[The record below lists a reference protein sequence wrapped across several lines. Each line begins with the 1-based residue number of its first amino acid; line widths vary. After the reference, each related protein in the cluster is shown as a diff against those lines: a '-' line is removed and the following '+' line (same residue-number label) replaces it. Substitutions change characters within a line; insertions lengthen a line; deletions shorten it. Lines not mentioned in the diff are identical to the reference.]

1 MKALVYTGPEQLAY
15 QDFADP
21 APQDGDALIRIE
33 RVGICGSDMH
43 AYLGHDPRRLP
54 PLIMGHEACG
64 VTTDGHRVTINP
76 MVTCGNCRACQTG
89 RQNLC
94 RERSM
99 MSIPPRQGSFAEHAS
114 MRQENLI
121 SVPGGVDPAK
131 ASLAEPL
138 ACGWHAVRLGLEAG
152 WIENPK
158 TLVIGGGPIGLG
170 AALSA
175 TAMGIADVTITEPND
190 LRRNFLIETCGQ
202 KVLADLDAAD
212 AYDLVIDAVGFT
224 ATRETASK
232 AVVPGG
238 VIMHIGLGGGEPG
251 LDVRR
256 FTLHEVTFIGTYA
269 YTYQDF
275 NDTAAAIFDGS
286 LGALDWT
293 EERPLADGHRAFED
307 IRAGK
312 VAAPKIVLVP

>member
-1 MKALVYTGPEQLAY
+1 MKALVYTGPEMLEFGEF
-15 QDFADP
+15 DDP
-21 APQDGDALIRIE
+21 SPKSGDALVKVE

-43 AYLGHDPRRLP
+43 AYLGHDPRRNP
-54 PLIMGHEACG
+54 PLILGHEACG
-64 VTTDGHRVTINP
+64 VTEDGQRVTINP
-76 MVTCGNCRACQTG
+76 MVVDGTSREALAG
-89 RQNLC
+89 RENLD
-94 RERSM
+94 RNRSM
-99 MSIPPRQGSFAEHAS
+99 MSIPPRQGSFAEAAT
-114 MRQENLI
+114 MRGENLI
-121 SVPGGVDPAK
+121 PVPDGVDPAK
-131 ASLAEPL
+131 AALAEPL
-138 ACGWHAVRLGLEAG
+138 ACGWHAVRLGLHVGWVEA
-152 WIENPK
+152 PK
-158 TLVIGGGPIGLG
+158 TLVIGGGPIGVG
-170 AALSA
+170 SALSA
-175 TAMGIADVTITEPND
+175 AAMGVSDITVTEPND
-190 LRRNFLIETCGQ
+190 LRRDYLIKTCGL
-202 KVLADLDAAD
+202 KALAELDTVD
-212 AYDLVIDAVGFT
+212 SYDLVIDAVGYT

-256 FTLHEVTFIGTYA
+256 FTLQEVTFIGTYA

-275 NDTAAAIFDGS
+275 RDTAAAIFDGS

>member
-1 MKALVYTGPEQLAY
+1 MRALVYTGPETLEFR
-15 QDFADP
+15 DFDDP
-21 APQDGDALIRIE
+21 DLSSGDELIKIE

-43 AYLGHDPRRLP
+43 AYLGHDPRRNP
-54 PLIMGHEACG
+54 PLILGHEACG
-64 VTTDGHRVTINP
+64 VTSDGRRVTINP
-76 MVTCGNCRACQTG
+76 MVVDGTSREAKAK
-89 RQNLC
+89 RENLD
-94 RERSM
+94 RNRSM
-99 MSIPPRQGSFAEHAS
+99 MSIPPRQGSFAEYAS
-114 MRQENLI
+114 MRKENLI
-121 SVPGGVDPAK
+121 AVPDGVDPAK
-131 ASLAEPL
+131 AALAEPL
-138 ACGWHAVRLGLEAG
+138 ACGWHAVRMGLEVG

-158 TLVIGGGPIGLG
+158 TLVIGGGPIGVG
-170 AALSA
+170 TALSA
-175 TAMGIADVTITEPND
+175 AAMGVSDITVTEPND
-190 LRRNFLIETCGQ
+190 LRRDFLSKNCGFR
-202 KVLADLDAAD
+202 VLPELDAD
-212 AYDLVIDAVGFT
+212 DSYDLVIDAVGYA

-238 VIMHIGLGGGEPG
+238 VIMHIGLGGGDPG

-275 NDTAAAIFDGS
+275 RDTAAAIFDGS

>member
-1 MKALVYTGPEQLAY
+1 MKALVYTGPEELIY

-21 APQDGDALIRIE
+21 DPQPGDALIRIE

-43 AYLGHDPRRLP
+43 SYLGHDPRRVP
-54 PLIMGHEACG
+54 PMILGHEACG
-64 VTTDGHRVTINP
+64 VTADGRRVTINP
-76 MVTCGNCRACQTG
+76 MVTCGTCPACVAG
-89 RQNLC
+89 RENIC
-94 RERSM
+94 RERSI
-99 MSIPPRQGSFAEHAS
+99 MSILPRQGSFAEAAV
-114 MRQENLI
+114 MREENLI
-121 SVPGGVDPAK
+121 VVPDGVDPAK

-152 WIENPK
+152 WVEAPK

-175 TAMGIADVTITEPND
+175 AAMGITDITVTEPNEM
-190 LRRNFLIETCGQ
+190 RRRFLMDRCGL
-202 KVLADLDAAD
+202 KVLAELDAPD
-212 AYDLVIDAVGFT
+212 SYDLVIDGVGFT
-224 ATRETASK
+224 ATRETASS
-232 AVVPGG
+232 AAVPGG

-256 FTLHEVTFIGTYA
+256 FTLQEVTFIGTYT
-269 YTYQDF
+269 YTYKDF
-275 NDTAAAIFDGS
+275 RDTAAAIFDGR
-286 LGALDWT
+286 LGPLDWI
-293 EERPLADGHRAFED
+293 EERPLSEGHRAFQD

>member
-1 MKALVYTGPEQLAY
+1 MKALIYTGPEALEL
-15 QDFADP
+15 
-21 APQDGDALIRIE
+21 GDVPMPEPPEDHHLVRIDS
-33 RVGICGSDMH
+33 VGICGSDMH
-43 AYLGHDPRRLP
+43 AYLGHDPRRNP
-54 PLIMGHEACG
+54 PLILGHEACG
-64 VTTDGHRVTINP
+64 VTSDGRRVTINP
-76 MVTCGNCRACQTG
+76 MVVDGTSREAKAK
-89 RQNLC
+89 RENLD
-94 RERSM
+94 RNRSM
-99 MSIPPRQGSFAEHAS
+99 MSIPPRQGSFAEYAS
-114 MRQENLI
+114 MRKENLI
-121 SVPGGVDPAK
+121 AVPDGVDPAK
-131 ASLAEPL
+131 AALAEPL
-138 ACGWHAVRLGLEAG
+138 ACGWHAVRMGLEVG

-158 TLVIGGGPIGLG
+158 TLVIGGGPIGVG
-170 AALSA
+170 TALSA
-175 TAMGIADVTITEPND
+175 AAMGVSDITVTEPND
-190 LRRNFLIETCGQ
+190 LRRDFLSKNCGFR
-202 KVLADLDAAD
+202 VLPELDAD
-212 AYDLVIDAVGFT
+212 DSYDLVIDAVGYA

-238 VIMHIGLGGGEPG
+238 VIMHIGLGGGDPG

-275 NDTAAAIFDGS
+275 RDTAAAIFDGS